1 MAGQAD
7 GSPGDPP
14 ANPGEEQPEGRG
26 DAAAAMNLAVR
37 PGRRWGP
44 SQAAIAVLVVGL
56 LVTAALAWAAQSVYN
71 NNEKRLLGLR
81 VRELALVLS
90 GAITSVQTPLA
101 SAAELADATH
111 GNAQRFRAFMAPYVG
126 PGRQFASASLWPIGK
141 QPPAPSAIVGS
152 APALAGLPA
161 QASRFFAQAERSQLL
176 SVTGIL
182 GSSPPRLGYEF
193 NTPGV
198 ERGFAVYAENP
209 LPKNRRSK
217 LASSTGFAD
226 LNYAIYLGRSR
237 PTSRTLLLTDISH
250 FPISGRQASQLVPFG
265 DSAFTL
271 VVTPNTSLGGTFFE
285 RLPWVIAAVGLLL
298 SIAAAMT
305 ADRLVRRRL
314 QAEELAGV
322 LDRAAEQNRR
332 LYTEQRSIAQT
343 LQHAL
348 LPEGFPTF
356 AGLQTSARY
365 VPAAS
370 GIDVGGDWYD
380 LVEVGEHRVLLVVG
394 DVSGHGLR
402 AATTM
407 ASLRY
412 AALAY
417 ASSDAR
423 PSTVLARLSNFVND
437 NEHSFFATVLCAV
450 VDVEEH
456 RLTIASAGH
465 IAPLLIEGDA
475 GRFVEIRVGVPIGV
489 TREEPYEEVTVSV
502 SAGATLLAFTDGL
515 VERRGEVVDVGLARL
530 REAAT
535 AGSRALDDLVEM
547 LARDLASDGH
557 HDDTAILAIRWT
569 A

>member
-1 MAGQAD
+1 
-7 GSPGDPP
+7 
-14 ANPGEEQPEGRG
+14 
-26 DAAAAMNLAVR
+26 
-37 PGRRWGP
+37 
-44 SQAAIAVLVVGL
+44 
-56 LVTAALAWAAQSVYN
+56 
-71 NNEKRLLGLR
+71 
-81 VRELALVLS
+81 
-90 GAITSVQTPLA
+90 
-101 SAAELADATH
+101 
-111 GNAQRFRAFMAPYVG
+111 
-126 PGRQFASASLWPIGK
+126 
-141 QPPAPSAIVGS
+141 
-152 APALAGLPA
+152 
-161 QASRFFAQAERSQLL
+161 
-176 SVTGIL
+176 VTGIL